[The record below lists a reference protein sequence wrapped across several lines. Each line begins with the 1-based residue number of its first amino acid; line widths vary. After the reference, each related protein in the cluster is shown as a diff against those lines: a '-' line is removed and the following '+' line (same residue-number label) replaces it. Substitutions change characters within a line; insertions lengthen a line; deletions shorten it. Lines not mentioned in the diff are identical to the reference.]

1 MEKKQ
6 NNHKSKTHPI
16 RKIVR
21 KIFDPASLEE
31 QSAIDARIREQAKD
45 TPSFYI
51 LTIVSIVII
60 TVGLIINNSVVV
72 IGGMI
77 IAPVIWP
84 LLSLSVSIIHGHKKM
99 LRASIFTVIKT
110 FAVILLISFLIGLV
124 TPLYDLSDEILVRT
138 GPTVFNLIIAL
149 AAGFGAAFATVYA
162 SRSATIFGV
171 AIAVALVP
179 PLCVLGILLA
189 DGRFDL
195 VGGAL
200 LLFLTNFIAIII
212 ASMSVFALA
221 RFSGPHTKP
230 GEERKTKA
238 IIYTIS
244 AFTVICILLGYLT
257 YNAIVIT
264 KVQSLTYDTFEEN
277 FTDEQLVNVEVNQGK
292 YSYNIRGTIYGPD
305 EILEDEIDKF
315 TASLSQKVERPV
327 SVDLN
332 VVKIEKAISFSDY

>member
-1 MEKKQ
+1 MNKNQ
-6 NNHKSKTHPI
+6 NNHKRSSHPL
-16 RKIVR
+16 RKLLR
-21 KIFDPASLEE
+21 KIFDPASLDE
-31 QSAIDARIREQAKD
+31 QSAIDARIRDKAKS

-51 LTIVSIVII
+51 LTIVSIIII

-84 LLSLSVSIIHGHKKM
+84 LLSLSLSIIHGHKRM
-99 LRASIFTVIKT
+99 LRTSIFTLLKT
-110 FAVILLISFLIGLV
+110 FGVILLISFLIGLV

-171 AIAVALVP
+171 AVAVALVP
-179 PLCVLGILLA
+179 PLCVLGILFA
-189 DGRFDL
+189 AGRFDL

-200 LLFLTNFIAIII
+200 LLFLTNLVAIII
-212 ASMSVFALA
+212 ASMSVFILA
-221 RFSGPHTKP
+221 RFSGPRTKP

-238 IIYTIS
+238 IVSTVL
-244 AFTVICILLGYLT
+244 AFIVICIPLVYLT
-257 YNAIVIT
+257 YNAILIT
-264 KVQSLTYDTFEEN
+264 KVQTITYDLFEQQ
-277 FTDEQLVNVEVNQGK
+277 FVDEQLVNVEVNQGK
-292 YSYNIRGTIYGPD
+292 YSYNIRGTIYGPE
-305 EILEDEIDKF
+305 EILEDEVDQF
-315 TASLSQKVERPV
+315 TASLSKEVERPV

-332 VVKIEKAISFSDY
+332 VVKIEKAISFSD